1 MRNTSPDA
9 DSQAAIFDLAVIGA
23 GINGAGIARDAAG
36 RGLRVL
42 LCDMGDL
49 AGATSSA
56 STKLIHGGLR
66 YLETFDFRLVR
77 EALKEREVL
86 LGLVPHIIQPL
97 RFVLPHNPDMRPK
110 WMIRAGL
117 FLYDHLGGRQRLP
130 GCRTVALPRHP
141 TGASLRD
148 GFRTAF
154 VYSDCLVDDARLV
167 VLNALDASERG
178 ADVRLHTRATAARRV
193 GGLWQLTL
201 ESEGHRQTV
210 AARAVVNAT
219 GPWAGAVMDRVFGLT
234 THQHL
239 RLVKGSHIV
248 VPRLYEGDHAY
259 ILQNPDGRVVFAI
272 PWEGDFTL
280 IGTTEVDFTGDPAD
294 ARITAAEVDY
304 LRTSLARYFKPAAG
318 LRDEAIVWR
327 YAGVRPLH
335 DDAHARAS
343 RVSRDYV
350 LEMDT
355 DTDGQVP
362 LLSVLGGKIT
372 TYRRLAEATLEKLGP
387 TLDRSLG
394 KPWTATAP
402 LPGGDME
409 AADFGRFAARF
420 TASHAWLPEPLA
432 RRYARL
438 YGTRAERL
446 VTGIHDVSGLGRAFG
461 AGLYEAE
468 IAYLRG
474 VEWAR
479 TADDVLWRRTK
490 LGLRFTPRERELLS
504 AWLAAT
510 P

>member
-1 MRNTSPDA
+1 MTNTSPDA
-9 DSQAAIFDLAVIGA
+9 DSQAAIFDLGVIGA

-49 AGATSSA
+49 ASATSSA

-86 LGLVPHIIQPL
+86 LGLAPHIVRPL

-130 GCRTVALPRHP
+130 GCRTVALTRHP
-141 TGASLRD
+141 MGGPLRD
-148 GFRTAF
+148 SFRTAF
-154 VYSDCLVDDARLV
+154 LYSDCLVDDARLV
-167 VLNALDASERG
+167 VLNALDAAERG

-219 GPWAGAVMDRVFGLT
+219 GPWAGAVMDRIFGLA

-259 ILQNPDGRVVFAI
+259 ILQNPDRRVVFAI

-294 ARITAAEVDY
+294 ARITAAEIDY
-304 LRTSLARYFKPAAG
+304 LRTSLARYFKPTTG
-318 LRDEAIVWR
+318 LHDEAIVWR

-335 DDAHARAS
+335 DDAQARAS

-350 LEMDT
+350 LDIDT
-355 DTDGQVP
+355 DADGRVP
-362 LLSVLGGKIT
+362 LLSVIGGKIT
-372 TYRRLAEATLEKLGP
+372 TYRRLAEAALKKLAP
-387 TLDRSLG
+387 VLG
-394 KPWTATAP
+394 RPFGEPWTASAP

-409 AADFGRFAARF
+409 ATDFGRFASRLA
-420 TASHAWLPEPLA
+420 ASHSWLPASLA
-432 RRYARL
+432 QRYARL

-446 VTGIHDVSGLGRAFG
+446 VAGIHDVSGLGRAFG

-468 IAYLRG
+468 IAYLRA

-479 TADDVLWRRTK
+479 TADDILWRRTK
-490 LGLRFTPRERELLS
+490 LGLRFTPGERDALH
-504 AWLAAT
+504 AWLAT
-510 P
+510 SP